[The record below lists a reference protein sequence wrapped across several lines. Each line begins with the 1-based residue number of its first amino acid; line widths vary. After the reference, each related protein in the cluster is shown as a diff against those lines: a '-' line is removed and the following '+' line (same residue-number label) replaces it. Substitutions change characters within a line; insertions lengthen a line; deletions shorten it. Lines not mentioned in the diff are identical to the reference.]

1 MLVPWRVYLFF
12 GVTASNLMQIF
23 GSFEGSPFFLVH
35 CLDWQY
41 NDKIIPSDF
50 VVGEVGLYNLT
61 RPVVSC

>member
-12 GVTASNLMQIF
+12 GVTAVLRDL
-23 GSFEGSPFFLVH
+23 PFFLVH
-35 CLDWQY
+35 CVDWQY